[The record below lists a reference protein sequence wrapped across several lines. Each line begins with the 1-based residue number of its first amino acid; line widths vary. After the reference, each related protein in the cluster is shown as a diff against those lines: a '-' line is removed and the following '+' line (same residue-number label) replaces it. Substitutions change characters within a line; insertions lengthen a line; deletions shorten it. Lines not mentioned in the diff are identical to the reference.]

1 MQHEKKKKKISTIIQ
16 QNGATAKLNHQ
27 KLLQHQNQLEKKNVK
42 LLLFGEK
49 KKLGKE
55 LMQ

>member
-1 MQHEKKKKKISTIIQ
+1 MKKRKKKSPQLYNKMEAI
-16 QNGATAKLNHQ
+16 AKLNHQ
-27 KLLQHQNQLEKKNVK
+27 KLLQHQNQLEKKNIK